1 MIIEPYQIYH
11 IYNQG
16 NNKQKVFYSDENYIF
31 FLRKIKKHILPFADI
46 LAWCLMPNHFHL
58 MVYVKGTDV
67 ADTHPMTLSH
77 RMSNHNHHQ
86 IIQMSNLSQSIAILL
101 RSYTRTINKQEQ
113 KTGSLFRPHTKA
125 ICLSKA
131 ESITPSYFNSY
142 FGTYLNLSI
151 PEREYPQLCFNYI
164 HQNPV
169 KANLVKRAEDWDYSS
184 FKDYCGLRNGKLINR
199 ERTKEFILI

>member
-1 MIIEPYQIYH
+1 MQFETHQIYH

-16 NNKQKVFYSDENYIF
+16 NNKQKIYYSDENYIF

-46 LAWCLMPNHFHL
+46 FAWCLMPNHFHL
-58 MVYVKGTDV
+58 MVYVHTIEISGG
-67 ADTHPMTLSH
+67 ATLS
-77 RMSNHNHHQ
+77 RTPTILPSLNFNK
-86 IIQMSNLSQSIAILL
+86 SIGIMLA
-101 RSYTRTINKQEQ
+101 SYTRAIHKQE
-113 KTGSLFRPHTKA
+113 KISGSLFRTHTKA

-151 PEREYPQLCFNYI
+151 PEREYPQQCFNYI

-169 KANLVKRAEDWDYSS
+169 KAKLVNKAEEWDYSS